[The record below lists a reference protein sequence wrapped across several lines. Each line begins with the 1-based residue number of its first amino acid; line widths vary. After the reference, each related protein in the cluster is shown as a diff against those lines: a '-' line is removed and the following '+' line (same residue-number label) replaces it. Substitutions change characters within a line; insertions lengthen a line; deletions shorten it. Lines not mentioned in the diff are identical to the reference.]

1 MLFKLAEEFLKR
13 LPDLPSSLSFSTD
26 EPSLQKYRLKVAT
39 DILASSGKI
48 LSSYLK
54 LFFVSVNEYVVQ
66 NWPNQNFFHFLWPM
80 LHSPPLWQP
89 SRTVPTVEMPLL
101 GSSST
106 VQLLW

>member
-1 MLFKLAEEFLKR
+1 MLFKLAEEFLER

-54 LFFVSVNEYVVQ
+54 LLIYRYE
-66 NWPNQNFFHFLWPM
+66 
-80 LHSPPLWQP
+80 
-89 SRTVPTVEMPLL
+89 E
-101 GSSST
+101 
-106 VQLLW
+106 